1 MRPTAQQ
8 RLTGC
13 TAPAYRQGADPN
25 RGSRGVAYP
34 SEIIPECRAK
44 SSWNAERDQIGML
57 SDIIADSRATSLG
70 IRIASINVKMATR
83 LTNSQGIPSRLCG
96 LMVVQVMGGRDCYDF
111 VEGFI
116 R

>member
-1 MRPTAQQ
+1 M
-8 RLTGC
+8 
-13 TAPAYRQGADPN
+13 
-25 RGSRGVAYP
+25 V
-34 SEIIPECRAK
+34 
-44 SSWNAERDQIGML
+44 

-83 LTNSQGIPSRLCG
+83 LTNSQGIPRRLCR

-116 R
+116 RVIQGRAVHYGKRSAQDRSCLLHVTWINIDPGV